1 MSTKSTII
9 LTNDNEHWYS
19 DCSEP
24 LAENPYRDI
33 ITLEFSKRNVRIELN
48 DDEDIVISLVNPD
61 SEIYKLFYEL
71 KERLG
76 GY

>member
-9 LTNDNEHWYS
+9 LTNDNEHWYT

-24 LAENPYRDI
+24 LADNPYRDA
-33 ITLEFSKRNVRIELN
+33 ITLEFSKRNVRVESN
-48 DDEDIVISLVNPD
+48 DKEDIVITVTNPD
-61 SEIYKLFYEL
+61 SEIYKVLSDL
-71 KERLG
+71 ANKLR